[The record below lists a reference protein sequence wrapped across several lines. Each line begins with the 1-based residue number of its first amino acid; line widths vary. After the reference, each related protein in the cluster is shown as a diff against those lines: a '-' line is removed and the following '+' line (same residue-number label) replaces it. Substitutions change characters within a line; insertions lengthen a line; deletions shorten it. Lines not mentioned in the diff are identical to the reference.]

1 MRFLEQVR
9 DVLIVSLVASFIW
22 FAVYVAVLE
31 CCARGS
37 GNTITLGCHRKLTLI
52 KGELNQP
59 KRLITVMRGGV
70 RGLLSAQVRS
80 NDSRRAYA
88 RPAADRD
95 QEDLGPR

>member
-1 MRFLEQVR
+1 
-9 DVLIVSLVASFIW
+9 
-22 FAVYVAVLE
+22 
-31 CCARGS
+31 
-37 GNTITLGCHRKLTLI
+37 
-52 KGELNQP
+52 
-59 KRLITVMRGGV
+59 MRGGV